1 MILIF
6 WRCKSFMLLI
16 AWFGR
21 FQHLSFIFRRRV
33 GKKSSRSNKTS
44 KLTAKKFL
52 VVKLQNTNSCCV
64 LNYML
69 IYWLNNLIDL
79 EFFRTNCILA
89 YVSFEQQR
97 AAEKYVKNTIIHLK
111 LQQNHEKKVFH
122 SQHSLTEMQQRAMT
136 VNDQMRAATWV
147 NFKKSS
153 KCESLTHINFSGS
166 FSCVRTFFF
175 RIIKQK
181 SIRHALDVIL
191 SGLCLG
197 PVAEI
202 NRKS

>member
-6 WRCKSFMLLI
+6 RRCKSFTLLI

-33 GKKSSRSNKTS
+33 GKKSSWSNKTL
-44 KLTAKKFL
+44 KLTAEKFL

-89 YVSFEQQR
+89 YVKQQR
-97 AAEKYVKNTIIHLK
+97 AAEKYVKTQLYIWSCNKIM
-111 LQQNHEKKVFH
+111 KKVFH

-136 VNDQMRAATWV
+136 VNDQMRAASWV
-147 NFKKSS
+147 NLKKKALNASPWHTS
-153 KCESLTHINFSGS
+153 ISAALCPETEH
-166 FSCVRTFFF
+166 FF
-175 RIIKQK
+175 R
-181 SIRHALDVIL
+181 
-191 SGLCLG
+191 
-197 PVAEI
+197 
-202 NRKS
+202 